1 MSKERETLI
10 TDLSIN
16 AVDGFFYITQKLQG
30 EIRELLTQ
38 KPEPLS
44 DLRIRTCA
52 VTLKARNICPL
63 LLLEISELLTQ
74 PEYGEKRLK
83 EIVTKDYLLTQAVE
97 RLEFINY
104 EDDHLTN
111 DLIQT
116 IKKVLT

>member
-1 MSKERETLI
+1 MFNGGDEDQSKYWDDFFNDNEEYIKENYKLKD
-10 TDLSIN
+10 DL
-16 AVDGFFYITQKLQG
+16 A
-30 EIRELLTQ
+30 
-38 KPEPLS
+38 
-44 DLRIRTCA
+44 
-52 VTLKARNICPL
+52 TLKGMVKIL
-63 LLLEISELLTQ
+63 SQ
-74 PEYGEKRLK
+74 